1 MQEEGKAE
9 YDRLVNT
16 YRNRL
21 ANPSAGLGDVAPE
34 GSTSNPFYNP
44 TYTNAITGPGGIEVR
59 TKPADEITGSADVE
73 GGLQM
78 YGRTLWDRLF
88 GGSPSMDS
96 GGSIIGSG
104 ALIGHGGEQI
114 DNASVVADGDT
125 TLSRINKMVA
135 SGGQGDAGT
144 GISASAHITVNI
156 GTVSKDVDIDRLIDR
171 IGNEG
176 ADRLVFALRSRL
188 DSTSSRGIAYL
199 RG

>member
-1 MQEEGKAE
+1 
-9 YDRLVNT
+9 
-16 YRNRL
+16 
-21 ANPSAGLGDVAPE
+21 
-34 GSTSNPFYNP
+34 PFYNP

-78 YGRTLWDRLF
+78 YGRALWDRLF

-104 ALIGHGGEQI
+104 ALIGHSGEQI

-125 TLSRINKMVA
+125 TLARINRA
-135 SGGQGDAGT
+135 FTTGGQGG
-144 GISASAHITVNI
+144 SITVGDTTINI
-156 GTVSKDVDIDRLIDR
+156 NVDRMDSDIDLERALAKAGD
-171 IGNEG
+171 EF
-176 ADRLVFALRSRL
+176 DRLLMFKLRNPL
-188 DSTSSRGIAYL
+188 DSGSLRGIGYL